1 MGITD
6 ITSLYGTTNTSNVTA
21 TKKSGSDLSM
31 DDFFQL
37 LTAQLKNQNMMDPVD
52 NTEFIAQMAQ
62 FSTLSQMKELSAAT
76 QTTYAVTLMGKT
88 VTVSV
93 TDDTGVTKQHSGTVD
108 SVSFE
113 NGVPRLNVGGSSYAI
128 TDIKSIKG

>member
-1 MGITD
+1 MSVSD
-6 ITSLYGTTNTSNVTA
+6 VTSLYSTA
-21 TKKSGSDLSM
+21 YSSSASATAKSGSDLTM

-37 LTAQLKNQNMMDPVD
+37 LTAQLENQNMMDPVD

-93 TDDTGVTKQHSGTVD
+93 TDEAGVTSQHSGTVD
-108 SVSFE
+108 SVCFE
-113 NGVPRLNVGGSSYAI
+113 NGVPRLNVGGESYAI
-128 TDIKSIKG
+128 TDIKTIKG